1 MAAAGAWGYAG
12 TMDGMEE
19 MRPWAG
25 LAGMAGGPALG
36 GDICA
41 ASRTPAAERSLRHFA
56 VCLCAL
62 LVALAVGAG
71 LDSPVRAPRPSRR
84 PARVD
89 LARLDAISRAQRWVP
104 AGDELT
110 VLQRV
115 GDVRRHPGA
124 GPAWSA
130 ERLSGTR
137 FLVLYRD
144 ASGAALAFE
153 VDRRSGEV
161 LPSPEALDGL
171 ALLRYNEEKQLQL
184 LAHADLGASAGY

>member
-1 MAAAGAWGYAG
+1 MADAQPRGYAG
-12 TMDGMEE
+12 TMEELEE
-19 MRPWAG
+19 MRDWAG

-41 ASRTPAAERSLRHFA
+41 ASRTPDAERSLRHFA
-56 VCLCAL
+56 VCLSAL
-62 LVALAVGAG
+62 LVALAAGAA
-71 LDSPVRAPRPSRR
+71 LDAPVRGPRPSRQ

-104 AGDELT
+104 AGDELS
-110 VLQRV
+110 VLQILDGSV
-115 GDVRRHPGA
+115 RHPGA

-144 ASGAALAFE
+144 ASGSTLAFE

-161 LPSPEALDGL
+161 TPSPEALDGL
-171 ALLRYNEEKQLQL
+171 ALLRWREHQTL
-184 LAHADLGASAGY
+184 LTAQAALGH

>member
-1 MAAAGAWGYAG
+1 MAG
-12 TMDGMEE
+12 TRHRGYPGDMEELDE

-41 ASRTPAAERSLRHFA
+41 ASRTPAAERSLRHFTA
-56 VCLCAL
+56 CLSAL
-62 LVALAVGAG
+62 LLALAVGAAF
-71 LDSPVRAPRPSRR
+71 DSPVRAPFPSRR

-104 AGDELT
+104 AGEELS
-110 VLQRV
+110 VLERLNGV
-115 GDVRRHPGA
+115 TRHPGA

-161 LPSPEALDGL
+161 WPSPETVDGL
-171 ALLRYNEEKQLQL
+171 ALLRWQEHQTL
-184 LAHADLGASAGY
+184 LTAQAALGAAEAR